1 MTILQLLSWIW
12 SMSFSFR
19 QVAAISHPLQR
30 RRKDRRIVCSSS
42 SYYQLNIIDVAS
54 SLKLPQEPPAIVES
68 NRVPAYW
75 PSSSNSSSLIV
86 VENLEVK
93 YAPELPP
100 VLHDVS
106 FSLKGGERV
115 GVLGRTGM
123 CFQTSTKWF
132 MIDWFC
138 REWKV
143 DACDEHFEICEIY
156 PLRSLLFSWLTLV
169 FLPLGRPNAWT
180 YSYRRYWHFQNRNT
194 WFAFKDGE

>member
-1 MTILQLLSWIW
+1 M
-12 SMSFSFR
+12 
-19 QVAAISHPLQR
+19 
-30 RRKDRRIVCSSS
+30 
-42 SYYQLNIIDVAS
+42 S

-75 PSSSNSSSLIV
+75 PLSSNTSPLIV

-123 CFQTSTKWF
+123 CLQISTKPF
-132 MIDWFC
+132 MMDWFC

-143 DACDEHFEICEIY
+143 DACDEHFEICEFY
-156 PLRSLLFSWLTLV
+156 PLPSFLFHWFTLSN
-169 FLPLGRPNAWT
+169 L
-180 YSYRRYWHFQNRNT
+180 
-194 WFAFKDGE
+194 